1 MTEQQISYFIFQAAC
16 YITIIFLQEYNNRN
30 KIISKK
36 KTSTYIFERFFLAV
50 KIVFFFWATMY
61 GPSKIFLNN
70 QISAMI
76 YVASDFV
83 FLYKNCF
90 FFLFYI

>member
-1 MTEQQISYFIFQAAC
+1 
-16 YITIIFLQEYNNRN
+16 
-30 KIISKK
+30 
-36 KTSTYIFERFFLAV
+36 
-50 KIVFFFWATMY
+50 MY

-90 FFLFYI
+90 FFFILYLIFLFYYFKVIYYLVNNYHHLNIFILYWCIFINTYFLQNYAFKYFF

>member
-50 KIVFFFWATMY
+50 KIVFFF
-61 GPSKIFLNN
+61 GPQCMAHQK
-70 QISAMI
+70 
-76 YVASDFV
+76 
-83 FLYKNCF
+83 F
-90 FFLFYI
+90 F